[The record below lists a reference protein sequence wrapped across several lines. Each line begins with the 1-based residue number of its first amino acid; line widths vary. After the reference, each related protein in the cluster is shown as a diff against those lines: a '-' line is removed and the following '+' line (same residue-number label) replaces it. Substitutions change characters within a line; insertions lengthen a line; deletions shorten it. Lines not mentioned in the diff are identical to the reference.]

1 MSADQQDSI
10 KKLVSS
16 MTGDFKVTT
25 GGSSNFKNRFDQ
37 STRHGELAN
46 LHNNAKAIVDV
57 VQKRQRDIKLARYD
71 RLKRKADLAAIVAS
85 GNVSKEDKREIG
97 ELLGALADRNSLLD
111 SAKTS
116 SHKDMRRDLPE
127 VLQNK
132 HAIEDRS
139 KRNLPYNPNEA
150 KCFSRLGGNR
160 GVNSLSASGAQSLG
174 KTSLPRLVK

>member
-1 MSADQQDSI
+1 MSEEQQDSI

-25 GGSSNFKNRFDQ
+25 GGSASFEHRFDK

-57 VQKRQRDIKLARYD
+57 VKNRQRDIRLNMYD
-71 RLKRKADLAAIVAS
+71 RRKRKADLAAIVAS

-116 SHKDMRRDLPE
+116 AQTDMRRDLPE
-127 VLQNK
+127 ILQKK
-132 HAIEDRS
+132 HVIEDRS

-150 KCFSRLGGNR
+150 TGVSRLGGNR
-160 GVNSLSASGAQSLG
+160 SVNSLSASSTQSLG